1 MTMKKSFI
9 SLLLLSVAAFWTHAQ
24 TSLDEIRENPKKAGG
39 IYLAYP
45 VQESLNTP
53 APKGY
58 EPFYVSHYGRH
69 GSRYL
74 ISDNDYL
81 WVTRLM
87 ERADSAGALTP
98 LGKDVVKK
106 LQALWPMVEKR
117 GGDLSPLGE
126 RQHRDI
132 GRRCIRAF
140 PQAFPDNAEITARS
154 TIVMRCA
161 LSMCAF
167 AEGLKEVNPKLVI
180 PREASDKNMDY
191 LNYHS
196 PESNYYTRRDGDWAE
211 ENRKFKVAMTH
222 PDRLTRS
229 LFADSLFVHRN
240 VNPDNLMWGLYWIA
254 VDMQDIESGIDF
266 TEIFTPDELF
276 DLWRSHNYSFYT
288 TNCNHPLSNGLTVA
302 NARNLLRNILDS
314 ASDRI
319 SRGCVPGADLRFGH
333 DGNLIPLAAILN
345 LENCHAS
352 EGDPYKLHE
361 VYSDFKIAPMAGN
374 IQIVFFKPKGHS
386 SPDDILVKF
395 MLNER
400 EIAVDGLTTDSYPF
414 YRWENVRDFWQSIL
428 ES

>member
-1 MTMKKSFI
+1 MRKSII
-9 SLLLLSVAAFWTHAQ
+9 SLLLACAAIGGHAQ
-24 TSLDEIRENPKKAGG
+24 TSLDEIRENPLKAGG

-45 VQESLNTP
+45 VQESLNTAP
-53 APKGY
+53 PKGY

-74 ISDNDYL
+74 IGDNDYL
-81 WVTRLM
+81 WVMRLM
-87 ERADSAGALTP
+87 ERADSANALTP
-98 LGKDVVKK
+98 LGKEVTTK
-106 LQALWPMVEKR
+106 LQALWPMVEGR
-117 GGDLSPLGE
+117 GGDLSALGE

-132 GRRCIRAF
+132 GRRCIKAF
-140 PQAFPDNAEITARS
+140 PQAFPDNAEITAKS

-167 AEGLKEVNPKLVI
+167 AEGLKEVNPRLAI
-180 PREASDKNMDY
+180 PREASQKNMDY

-211 ENRKFKVAMTH
+211 ENRKFKAAMTR
-222 PDRLTRS
+222 PDRLVNS
-229 LFADSLFVHRN
+229 LFADTLFIHRN

-254 VDMQDIESGIDF
+254 VDMQDIESGIEF

-276 DLWRSHNYSFYT
+276 DLWRAHNYSFYT
-288 TNCNHPLSNGLTVA
+288 TNCNHPLSKGLTVA
-302 NARNLLRNILDS
+302 NAKNLLRNIHDS
-314 ASDRI
+314 AADKI
-319 SRGCVPGADLRFGH
+319 SRGCVAGADLRFGH
-333 DGNLIPLAAILN
+333 DGNIIPLAAILN

-374 IQIVFFKPKGHS
+374 IQIVFFRPKGS
-386 SPDDILVKF
+386 TSPDDILVKF

-400 EIAVDGLTTDSYPF
+400 EIAVDGLQPKSFPF
-414 YRWENVRDFWQSIL
+414 YTWNDVSAFWQSIL
-428 ES
+428 QG